1 MTVGLVIVSHSAR
14 LAAGVVELAAQMVQ
28 GKVPIAPAGGDID
41 NNLGTAAD
49 KIAEAIASVDN
60 PDGVLALLDLGSAV
74 LSAEMALDML
84 NDEQRSRVRLSSA
97 PLVEGAVAAALAAVV
112 GSSLDEVQQAAE
124 NTASREQLRRLKPIS
139 QEEDTAPLDA
149 IEGEL
154 AGAGSRGSDLSPPAP
169 APPEAA
175 PNSLEAQLP
184 LTNPMGLHARPAS
197 LFVQAAARF
206 QAAIQVLAGGKQANA
221 KRIID
226 ILSLGAKQGETITI
240 EASGADAEAAI
251 AALTALVQAGF
262 YETELTGGD
271 KPPPLDLAPASAPS
285 ATPTPSET
293 EAITTTTAAAPG
305 VVESG
310 NAWRGIGASAGAAVA
325 PAFLYTSAAITLE
338 TVERRSIAPDRVP
351 AEQERLR
358 AAIDAAAQELQTLA
372 QDMQGKVGK
381 AEAAIFE
388 AQSLMLR
395 DDELIDFAA
404 RAIAEQAI
412 DAASALAAAGQ
423 HYADILAALDN
434 AVLAARAADVRDVVS
449 QAIGKLGEQP
459 AQKLDLSVLSQPVI
473 LLAHDLTPSDT
484 ANLSPATVAGICT
497 VQGGPTAHAAILAR
511 ALGIPA
517 LAGLPQEALQRIHP
531 GDELGLDADN
541 GQLYLLP
548 SPEVRARLAQRQAER
563 RQQRAVLAQ
572 TAAQNRAPVMID
584 GRRIHLLANIGSEAE
599 AAAARQWGA
608 EGIGLLRTEFLF
620 GGASTM
626 PGEEEQRQQYA
637 RVFRAFAGDDPR
649 QAGPLV
655 VRTLD
660 AGADKP
666 MPALDAILG
675 AFSEANPALGLR
687 GIRLHLAHQELL
699 EQQLSAL
706 LLAAA
711 DTQVDLHIMF
721 PMISTVEELRAAR
734 AVFDRVYAR
743 LHSQQLPAPARVPVG
758 IMVEVPSAAIMAPE
772 LAALADFFSIGAN
785 DLLQYTVASDR
796 TNAAVAQLYHPMQ
809 PAALRLI
816 GQVAEAGR
824 RAGKPVAVCGEIGG
838 DERLAPLLVGLGVDE
853 LSMNPA
859 AIPAIRAALAGRSA
873 QQLTDLAARVL
884 RAQTVAEV
892 EQSLL

>member
-28 GKVPIAPAGGDID
+28 GKVPIAPAGGGID

-49 KIAEAIASVDN
+49 KIAEAIVSVDN

-74 LSAEMALDML
+74 LSAETALDML
-84 NDEQRSRVRLSSA
+84 SDEQRRRVRLSFA
-97 PLVEGAVAAALAAVV
+97 PLVEGAVAAVLAAVV
-112 GSSLDEVQQAAE
+112 GSSLVEVQQAAE
-124 NTASREQLRRLKPIS
+124 NTASREQLRRLKPLS
-139 QEEDTAPLDA
+139 QEEDAAPMDA
-149 IEGEL
+149 TEGEL
-154 AGAGSRGSDLSPPAP
+154 AGNGLSLSAP
-169 APPEAA
+169 ATPEVV
-175 PNSLEAQLP
+175 PDSLEAQLP

-206 QAAIQVLAGGKQANA
+206 RAAIQVSVRGKRANA
-221 KRIID
+221 KGMID
-226 ILSLGAKQGETITI
+226 ILSLGAKQGETII
-240 EASGADAEAAI
+240 IQASGADAAAAI

-262 YETELTGGD
+262 YETE
-271 KPPPLDLAPASAPS
+271 
-285 ATPTPSET
+285 
-293 EAITTTTAAAPG
+293 AAAPPTVSG
-305 VVESG
+305 AAPIPFDAAATPAAPVMPIATESG
-310 NAWRGIGASAGAAVA
+310 NTWRGIGASAGAAVA
-325 PAFLYTSAAITLE
+325 PAFLYVSTAIALE
-338 TVERRSIAPDRVP
+338 TVERRPIAPDRVL

-358 AAIDAAAQELQTLA
+358 AAIDAAVQELQTLA
-372 QDMQGKVGK
+372 QDIQGKMGK

-423 HYADILAALDN
+423 HYAGILAALDN

-449 QAIGKLGEQP
+449 RAIGKLGERP
-459 AQKLDLSVLSQPVI
+459 AQKLDLSVLSHPVI

-517 LAGLPQEALQRIHP
+517 LAGLPEEALERIHP

-541 GQLYLLP
+541 GLLYLLP
-548 SPEVRARLAQRQAER
+548 TPEVRDRLAQRQAER
-563 RQQRAVLAQ
+563 GQQRAALAQ
-572 TAAQNRAPVMID
+572 VAAQSRAPVTID

-666 MPALDAILG
+666 MPALNAILG
-675 AFSEANPALGLR
+675 PFSEANPALGLR

-699 EQQLSAL
+699 EQQISAL

-711 DTQVDLHIMF
+711 DTRVDLHIMF

-734 AVFDRVYAR
+734 AVFERVYAR
-743 LHSQQLPAPARVPVG
+743 LRSQQLPIPARVPLG

-859 AIPAIRAALAGRSA
+859 AIPAIRAALAARSS
-873 QQLTDLAARVL
+873 QQLTDLAARVM

-892 EQSLL
+892 EQSLI